1 MASRSQRDIIT
12 SIAFAHGLGEIM
24 KKHYL
29 ENKPN
34 VKKIHPLL
42 NDLID
47 ISFNALTKSM
57 KGVTMKDVKI
67 IEQRITEFEKTGHHL
82 QPSYQVIVG
91 QVIGQ
96 ISERISI
103 LTANN
108 GCKEKISMLE
118 DVLDK
123 LEKIYSYF
131 ELRVKR
137 IDFEIRSTNAFMAWE
152 ATA

>member
-1 MASRSQRDIIT
+1 MSSKAQRDIIT

-24 KKHYL
+24 RKHYL

-42 NDLID
+42 NDLIET
-47 ISFNALTKSM
+47 SFDALTKSM
-57 KGVTMKDVKI
+57 KGVTIKDVKI

-96 ISERISI
+96 ISERIAI

-108 GCKEKISMLE
+108 GSKEKISMLE
-118 DVLDK
+118 SVLEK
-123 LEKIYSYF
+123 LEKLYAYF

-137 IDFEIRSTNAFMAWE
+137 TDYEIKSTEAFMAWE